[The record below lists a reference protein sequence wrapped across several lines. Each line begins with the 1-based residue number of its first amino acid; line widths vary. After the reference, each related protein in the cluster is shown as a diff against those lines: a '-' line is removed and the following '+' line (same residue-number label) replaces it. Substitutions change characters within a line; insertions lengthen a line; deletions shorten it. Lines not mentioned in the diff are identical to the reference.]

1 MRLNHTMK
9 FYITGTRRG
18 LGKRLS
24 ELYPVT
30 DNLETCDI
38 FINCKHD
45 GFSQVDLLYKAAKL
59 NKRIINIGSAASDWT
74 KGYKDNFKYG
84 IEKHTLRMVN
94 DQLFWQGV
102 NTTILN
108 FGYFDT
114 ERSSHV
120 DKPKMTLDYVIEI
133 IDWVIFQPHRIKEM
147 TLCA

>member
-1 MRLNHTMK
+1 
-9 FYITGTRRG
+9 
-18 LGKRLS
+18 
-24 ELYPVT
+24 
-30 DNLETCDI
+30 
-38 FINCKHD
+38 
-45 GFSQVDLLYKAAKL
+45 
-59 NKRIINIGSAASDWT
+59 
-74 KGYKDNFKYG
+74 
-84 IEKHTLRMVN
+84 MVN